1 MCKTNEDTRY
11 VTACSS
17 GCPLRFR
24 NSTRHL
30 FRCRERLR
38 ARSYRLR
45 VAVVFVH
52 AFGFEL
58 VAGGFEASLGF
69 ASLGSVSRVFEGLSA
84 FRSAFALR
92 FGYHIPATAPNPQ
105 TRFALAH
112 RASQSHGPFKRHE
125 ESLPFLVSPAVFSK
139 WESGLESGC
148 ECMRGGRIQ
157 RGSARCALT
166 LRRGTQKSLGHSPV
180 EPFRPTAV
188 SGGRINNPERA
199 LNLFRGLSAACE
211 SRRLPGGSVS
221 VPSDIGSAFF
231 ANCQRSGSRSEGPRH
246 NYQGSHRPLA
256 KAGVA
261 GNGLLERSVL
271 SLTGGARFVRW
282 CGVTVVSRSRGL
294 RIAVCRN
301 RPCVRGDLFRVSGSR
316 LAQSRPAAA
325 AIGGRRNMH
334 VRSGLRF
341 RSGSVAAFG
350 F

>member
-1 MCKTNEDTRY
+1 MSAPLSQLDPAPFQVPGAASRP
-11 VTACSS
+11 VVPTARRCGFCSRI
-17 GCPLRFR
+17 RFR
-24 NSTRHL
+24 AGRRRFRGVVRH
-30 FRCRERLR
+30 RK
-38 ARSYRLR
+38 
-45 VAVVFVH
+45 
-52 AFGFEL
+52 
-58 VAGGFEASLGF
+58 
-69 ASLGSVSRVFEGLSA
+69 LGSVSRVFEGLSA
-84 FRSAFALR
+84 FRSADALR

-125 ESLPFLVSPAVFSK
+125 EPLPFLVSPAVFSK
-139 WESGLESGC
+139 WASGLGSGC

-188 SGGRINNPERA
+188 SGGRINNPERS

-221 VPSDIGSAFF
+221 VPSDIGSAFLV
-231 ANCQRSGSRSEGPRH
+231 NCQRSGSRSEGPRH

-271 SLTGGARFVRW
+271 SLTGGGSVR
-282 CGVTVVSRSRGL
+282 
-294 RIAVCRN
+294 AV
-301 RPCVRGDLFRVSGSR
+301 VRGYCRFAEPGVACRRLSGS
-316 LAQSRPAAA
+316 A
-325 AIGGRRNMH
+325 
-334 VRSGLRF
+334 LRA
-341 RSGSVAAFG
+341 R
-350 F
+350 

>member
-30 FRCRERLR
+30 FSCRERLR

-45 VAVVFVH
+45 FAVVFVH

-69 ASLGSVSRVFEGLSA
+69 ARLCSSSRVFEGLSA

-125 ESLPFLVSPAVFSK
+125 EPLPFLVSPAVLSK
-139 WESGLESGC
+139 WESGLGSGC

-188 SGGRINNPERA
+188 SGGRINNPERS

-221 VPSDIGSAFF
+221 VPSDIGSAFLV
-231 ANCQRSGSRSEGPRH
+231 NCQRSGSRSEGPRH

-271 SLTGGARFVRW
+271 SLTGGGSVR
-282 CGVTVVSRSRGL
+282 
-294 RIAVCRN
+294 AV
-301 RPCVRGDLFRVSGSR
+301 VRGYCRFAEPGVACRRLSGS
-316 LAQSRPAAA
+316 A
-325 AIGGRRNMH
+325 
-334 VRSGLRF
+334 LRA
-341 RSGSVAAFG
+341 R
-350 F
+350 